1 MSSELVD
8 RPVKVDKEQRK
19 KDKAKRKKAAKQ
31 ELLLHSKKRRAEDVE
46 EPQDDGSTERQ
57 ESPSK
62 RARTTD
68 SIVQVPDSQQPLLP
82 IDSPFHNVTASIR
95 VSIPPITQSWPLEGV
110 CANFLSPL
118 LLTYNPQLKGV
129 IMAYNHPR
137 LASAPLPPSE
147 TPQEENESEDIP
159 ATLAQAVDEN
169 AAPFVWV
176 TAQFLILRPAK
187 GSWLEG
193 HVSLQNE
200 SHISL
205 ILWNMFSVSIEK
217 KCLPKAWKWVDN
229 GGNGDTIAGAEL
241 EDIAMKRPS
250 EVWGSWVD
258 GNEKPV
264 EGMLRFRVVDFDV
277 AVPSAGTETGFM
289 SVDGTL
295 LTEQEEKEL
304 DKEGNVSINGS
315 SIPHRSGKKKT
326 ARSVTTAGA
335 QVNGVASSSKSR
347 H

>member
-1 MSSELVD
+1 MSSSVAD
-8 RPVKVDKEQRK
+8 QPVRVDKEQRK

-31 ELLLHSKKRRAEDVE
+31 ELVNQSKRRRVEEVE
-46 EPQDDGSTERQ
+46 EPQDDGITKGL

-62 RARTTD
+62 RARTGE
-68 SIVQVPDSQQPLLP
+68 SRVLVPDSQQPSLP
-82 IDSPFHNVTASIR
+82 VDSPFHNVVASIR
-95 VSIPPITQSWPLEGV
+95 VSIPPISQSWPLEGV

-137 LASAPLPPSE
+137 LASAPLSPSE
-147 TPQEENESEDIP
+147 LPQGDESKDIP
-159 ATLAQAVDEN
+159 STLAQAVDEY

-176 TAQFLILRPAK
+176 TAHFLILRPEK

-217 KCLPKAWKWVDN
+217 KCLPKAWRWVDN
-229 GGNGDTIAGAEL
+229 GANGDSAAGTEE
-241 EDIAMKRPS
+241 EDIPMLRPN
-250 EVWGSWVD
+250 EVWGTWVD
-258 GNEKPV
+258 GSKLPV

-277 AVPSAGTETGFM
+277 AIPSAGTETGFM
-289 SVDGTL
+289 SVEGSL

-304 DKEGNVSINGS
+304 EKERHASMNPP
-315 SIPHRSGKKKT
+315 SIPHRPGKKKKISST
-326 ARSVTTAGA
+326 SAAGT